1 MTGQGDRPS
10 LDRDHDIVNMTSPMS
25 PRVIIGNHDCITI
38 LDIGNT
44 ASFFKVINIFNIC
57 VPRLI
62 FRAHSDVYGMLL
74 NRSTSDL
81 TFRNKRSSF
90 L

>member
-25 PRVIIGNHDCITI
+25 PRIIIGNYDCIAI
-38 LDIGNT
+38 LNIGNT
-44 ASFFKVINIFNIC
+44 VSFFKVIDIFNIC

-62 FRAHSDVYGMLL
+62 FRGHTDVYGMLL
-74 NRSTSDL
+74 NL
-81 TFRNKRSSF
+81 K
-90 L
+90 